1 MPGGTGG
8 GGAAFLLISMI
19 AILSA
24 SLAHGRLTTSFRLP
38 TATWRLSAYVPPI
51 EHPG

>member
-1 MPGGTGG
+1 MPGSAGGGG
-8 GGAAFLLISMI
+8 GGASLLISVM
-19 AILSA
+19 AV
-24 SLAHGRLTTSFRLP
+24 LTTALAIDWAKSFRLP